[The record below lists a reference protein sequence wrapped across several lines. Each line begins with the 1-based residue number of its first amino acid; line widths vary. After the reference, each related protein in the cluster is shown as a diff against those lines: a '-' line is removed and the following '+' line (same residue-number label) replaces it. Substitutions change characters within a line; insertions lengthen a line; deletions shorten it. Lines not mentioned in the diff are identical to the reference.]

1 MKMLALCAPDR
12 DGRDLFIVAFALQK
26 QYPWLEY
33 VRAAAEGG
41 MVGALADWFAVT
53 ALFKYPMGIK
63 IPHTAIIPR
72 RKDQIGAS
80 LGDFVETNFLSEEV
94 VQEKLASADIARKA
108 GAWLS
113 SPGGPDRVAKE
124 GAAVIRGAFKVLN
137 DDDVQAVIESM
148 VRKHVLTP
156 PWGPPV
162 GRLAERIFADGH
174 HHALVDLLVDRAV
187 DWVRDNQETVNRLVT
202 DRSPTWVPVVRRRPR
217 GRQGVRGDPEIHP
230 RRAGRSA
237 APGPPVHRQIPDE
250 LAQDL
255 QHDPVMIARAE
266 GIKAQVLGDPE
277 VRELASRTWNTIKTA
292 LLTAVDDPHSELTV
306 KFKAAV
312 HDFGT
317 RLVVDPE
324 ELAGKVNAWI
334 GDAAGYLV
342 KTYRSDIAG
351 VITDTVSRWDA
362 EETSQKIELQ
372 VGKDLQ
378 FIRINGTV
386 VGALAGLD
394 HLHGGERCCSVS
406 YPGSGRAGPIVRGQ
420 CVCSGESSPARRR
433 RPPAPCTHGR
443 GHHGRSLEFPRAGR
457 SNPEL
462 TGITEPST
470 ATTSPFLDEPDRPFG
485 DLSGVEQQG
494 AFGSS
499 ARQESAVR
507 QISAVGE
514 GFSEDGVSGLAGN
527 VQQGPSRGN
536 PGQEVQGS

>member
-1 MKMLALCAPDR
+1 MQVNSEQTTRPAATRPPHAGTAGTGSGAGAAVDRGLGSDAEKAAALRKMKLLALGLLIIMAVI
-12 DGRDLFIVAFALQK
+12 FVFAFALQK

-80 LGDFVETNFLSEEV
+80 LGEFVETNFLSEQV
-94 VQEKLASADIARKA
+94 VQEKLASVDIARKA

-113 SPGGPDRVAKE
+113 GPGGAERVAKE
-124 GAAVIRGAFKVLN
+124 GAAVIRGALKVLN

-148 VRKHVLTP
+148 VRKHLLTP

-174 HHALVDLLVDRAV
+174 HHTLVDLLVDRTV
-187 DWVRDNQETVNRLVT
+187 DWVRDNHETVSRLVS
-202 DRSPTWVPVVRRRPR
+202 DRSPQWVPQFVDGLVGDKVYVEILKFTKAVQADPQHQVR
-217 GRQGVRGDPEIHP
+217 QSIDTYLT
-230 RRAGRSA
+230 S
-237 APGPPVHRQIPDE
+237 

-277 VRELASRTWNTIKTA
+277 VRELASRTWGTIKAA
-292 LLTAVDDPHSELTV
+292 LLGAVDDPHSELTV

-317 RLVVDPE
+317 RLVVDP

-351 VITDTVSRWDA
+351 VITDTVARWDA

-386 VGALAGLD
+386 VGALAGLAIFTVA
-394 HLHGGERCCSVS
+394 HL
-406 YPGSGRAGPIVRGQ
+406 
-420 CVCSGESSPARRR
+420 
-433 RPPAPCTHGR
+433 
-443 GHHGRSLEFPRAGR
+443 
-457 SNPEL
+457 
-462 TGITEPST
+462 
-470 ATTSPFLDEPDRPFG
+470 
-485 DLSGVEQQG
+485 
-494 AFGSS
+494 AFG
-499 ARQESAVR
+499 
-507 QISAVGE
+507 
-514 GFSEDGVSGLAGN
+514 
-527 VQQGPSRGN
+527 
-536 PGQEVQGS
+536 

>member
-1 MKMLALCAPDR
+1 MQVNSEQTTRPAETRPRHAGSPGAGGGAAVVPPRPGGDAEKAAALRKMKLLALSLLIVMAVI
-12 DGRDLFIVAFALQK
+12 FVVAFALQK

-80 LGDFVETNFLSEEV
+80 LGEFVETNFLSEQV
-94 VQEKLASADIARKA
+94 VQEKLASVDIARKA

-113 SPGGPDRVAKE
+113 GPGGAERVAKE

-148 VRKHVLTP
+148 VRKHLLTP

-174 HHALVDLLVDRAV
+174 HHTLVDLLVDRTV
-187 DWVRDNQETVNRLVT
+187 DWVRDNHETVSRLVS
-202 DRSPTWVPVVRRRPR
+202 DRSPQWVPQFVDGLVGDKVYVEILKFTKAVQSDPQHQVR
-217 GRQGVRGDPEIHP
+217 QSIDTYLT
-230 RRAGRSA
+230 S
-237 APGPPVHRQIPDE
+237 

-277 VRELASRTWNTIKTA
+277 VRELASRTWGTIKAA
-292 LLTAVDDPHSELTV
+292 LLGAVDDPHSELTV

-324 ELAGKVNAWI
+324 LAGKVNAWI

-342 KTYRSDIAG
+342 KAYRSDIAG
-351 VITDTVSRWDA
+351 VITDTVARWDA

-386 VGALAGLD
+386 VGALAGLAIFTAA
-394 HLHGGERCCSVS
+394 HL
-406 YPGSGRAGPIVRGQ
+406 
-420 CVCSGESSPARRR
+420 
-433 RPPAPCTHGR
+433 
-443 GHHGRSLEFPRAGR
+443 
-457 SNPEL
+457 
-462 TGITEPST
+462 
-470 ATTSPFLDEPDRPFG
+470 
-485 DLSGVEQQG
+485 
-494 AFGSS
+494 AFG
-499 ARQESAVR
+499 
-507 QISAVGE
+507 
-514 GFSEDGVSGLAGN
+514 
-527 VQQGPSRGN
+527 
-536 PGQEVQGS
+536 

>member
-1 MKMLALCAPDR
+1 MQVNSEQTTRPAATRPPDAGAPGAGSGGAVERGLGGDAEKAAALRKMKLLALS
-12 DGRDLFIVAFALQK
+12 LLIVMAVIFVFAFALQK

-80 LGDFVETNFLSEEV
+80 LGEFVETNFLSEQV
-94 VQEKLASADIARKA
+94 VQEKLASVDIARKA

-113 SPGGPDRVAKE
+113 GPGGAERVAKE

-148 VRKHVLTP
+148 VRKHLLTP

-174 HHALVDLLVDRAV
+174 HHTLVDLLVDRTV
-187 DWVRDNQETVNRLVT
+187 DWVRDNHETVSRLVS
-202 DRSPTWVPVVRRRPR
+202 DRSPQWVPQFVDGLVGDKVYVEILKFTKAVQADPQHQVR
-217 GRQGVRGDPEIHP
+217 QSIDTYLT
-230 RRAGRSA
+230 S
-237 APGPPVHRQIPDE
+237 

-277 VRELASRTWNTIKTA
+277 VRELASRTWGTIKAA
-292 LLTAVDDPHSELTV
+292 LLGAVDDPHSELTV

-317 RLVVDPE
+317 RLVVDP

-351 VITDTVSRWDA
+351 VITETVARWDA
-362 EETSQKIELQ
+362 EETSRKIELQ

-386 VGALAGLD
+386 VGALAGLAIFTLA
-394 HLHGGERCCSVS
+394 HL
-406 YPGSGRAGPIVRGQ
+406 
-420 CVCSGESSPARRR
+420 
-433 RPPAPCTHGR
+433 
-443 GHHGRSLEFPRAGR
+443 
-457 SNPEL
+457 
-462 TGITEPST
+462 
-470 ATTSPFLDEPDRPFG
+470 
-485 DLSGVEQQG
+485 
-494 AFGSS
+494 AFG
-499 ARQESAVR
+499 
-507 QISAVGE
+507 
-514 GFSEDGVSGLAGN
+514 
-527 VQQGPSRGN
+527 
-536 PGQEVQGS
+536 

>member
-1 MKMLALCAPDR
+1 MKLLAVSLLIAMAVIF
-12 DGRDLFIVAFALQK
+12 LIAFGLQK

-53 ALFKYPMGIK
+53 ALFKYPMGLK
-63 IPHTAIIPR
+63 IPHTAIIPN

-80 LGDFVETNFLSEEV
+80 LGDFVETNFLSEQV
-94 VQEKLASADIARKA
+94 VHEKLASMDIARKA
-108 GAWLS
+108 GTWLS
-113 SPGGPDRVAKE
+113 GPGGAERVAKE
-124 GAAVIRGAFKVLN
+124 GAAIIRGAFTVLN

-148 VRKHVLTP
+148 VRKHLLTP

-162 GRLAERIFADGH
+162 GRLAQRIFDDGH
-174 HHALVDLLVDRAV
+174 HHALVDLLVDRTV
-187 DWVRDNQETVNRLVT
+187 DWVRDNHETVSRLVT
-202 DRSPTWVPVVRRRPR
+202 DRSPTWVPTFVDGLVGDKVYVEILKFTKAVQANPQHQVRLSIDKYL
-217 GRQGVRGDPEIHP
+217 Q
-230 RRAGRSA
+230 
-237 APGPPVHRQIPDE
+237 E

-277 VRELASRTWNTIKTA
+277 VRELASRTWGTIKTA

-324 ELAGKVNAWI
+324 LAGKVNKWI

-342 KTYRSDIAG
+342 KTYRSDIAA
-351 VITDTVSRWDA
+351 VISDTVARWDG

-386 VGALAGLD
+386 VGALAGLAIFTVA
-394 HLHGGERCCSVS
+394 HL
-406 YPGSGRAGPIVRGQ
+406 
-420 CVCSGESSPARRR
+420 
-433 RPPAPCTHGR
+433 
-443 GHHGRSLEFPRAGR
+443 L
-457 SNPEL
+457 
-462 TGITEPST
+462 
-470 ATTSPFLDEPDRPFG
+470 FG
-485 DLSGVEQQG
+485 
-494 AFGSS
+494 
-499 ARQESAVR
+499 
-507 QISAVGE
+507 
-514 GFSEDGVSGLAGN
+514 
-527 VQQGPSRGN
+527 
-536 PGQEVQGS
+536 